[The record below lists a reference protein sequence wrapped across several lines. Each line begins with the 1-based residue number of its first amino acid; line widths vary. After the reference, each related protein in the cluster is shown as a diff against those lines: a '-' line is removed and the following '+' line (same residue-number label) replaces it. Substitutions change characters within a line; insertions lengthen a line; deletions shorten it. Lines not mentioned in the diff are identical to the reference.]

1 MVVLSL
7 WRKLLLRV
15 KNIFKYLRILLESA
29 IFA

>member
-15 KNIFKYLRILLESA
+15 KNIFKYLRILLESV